1 VISIKLEKEFP
12 MNFEKNEPMYY
23 VQSDF
28 DHLKYCYELLK
39 ANFSDNTRDTPKDG
53 VLSFGVLITSWATYY
68 RSLFDF
74 FNPREKKENEQYSDY
89 IKRLK
94 GQHDDILIVE
104 VVNEEPFNTFNN
116 VNLSLIKNFEDKLN
130 TYECQPN
137 LNAKN
142 KLEDIK
148 LKINKLIS
156 HLTQDRI
163 TTFENGY
170 YVWEVENCSEY
181 IIKAYES
188 LIKVLKVVEDNQFEN
203 FDEVNTKKISSN
215 EENSSPNIVSENKLK
230 DSFAAYTTSGIIINS
245 PRSKLK

>member
-1 VISIKLEKEFP
+1 
-12 MNFEKNEPMYY
+12 MNFEKNDPMYY

-28 DHLKYCYELLK
+28 DHFKYCYEVLK
-39 ANFSDNTRDTPKDG
+39 ENFSDNSRDTPKDG
-53 VLSFGVLITSWATYY
+53 VLLFGVFITSWATYY

-74 FNPREKKENEQYSDY
+74 FNPKIKNENEQYSDY

-94 GQHDDILIVE
+94 GQHYDILIVN
-104 VVNEEPFNTFNN
+104 VLNEEPFHSFNN
-116 VNLSLIKNFEDKLN
+116 LNQSLIKKFEDKL
-130 TYECQPN
+130 TKYEYHPQ
-137 LNAKN
+137 LKAKN

-156 HLTQDRI
+156 HLTEDRI
-163 TTFENGY
+163 TTFKDGY

-188 LIKVLKVVEDNQFEN
+188 LIKVLSVVKDKQLDD
-203 FDEVNTKKISSN
+203 FDEVNSKEISSN
-215 EENSSPNIVSENKLK
+215 EENSSPNIVSVDKHK
-230 DSFAAYTTSGIIINS
+230 DSFAAYTTSAIINNS